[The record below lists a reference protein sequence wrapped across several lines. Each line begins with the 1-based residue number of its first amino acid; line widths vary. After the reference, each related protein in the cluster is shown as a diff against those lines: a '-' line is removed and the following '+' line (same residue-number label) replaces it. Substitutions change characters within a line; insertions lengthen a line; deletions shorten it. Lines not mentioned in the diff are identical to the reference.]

1 MYVYVLIANVY
12 EGDYGVEMHLFGV
25 FDTEELAEEKAKELD
40 LSMYEIIETK
50 VNQSINEYIGG
61 YIE

>member
-12 EGDYGVEMHLFGV
+12 EGDYGVEMNLFGV

-40 LSMYEIIETK
+40 LSMYEIIETE
-50 VNQSINEYIGG
+50 VNQSIDEYIGG

>member
-1 MYVYVLIANVY
+1 MYVYILIANVY

-40 LSMYEIIETK
+40 LSMYEIIEIE
-50 VNQSINEYIGG
+50 VNQSIDEYIGG